1 MVKSLFSI
9 KGVFTKLIIFLLLA
23 IILMF
28 MVHNV
33 VIASQDVSKLEERA
47 NAPTII
53 YDQNGK
59 IASKISTSKNEWVDY
74 QDVPEYFYEALQATE
89 DQNFYSHGGIDYFG
103 IMRAAFKNVAAG
115 GVVEGGSTLTQQLAK
130 NTLLTQDQ
138 TFKRKFDEY
147 FIAKKIEEEYSKEE
161 ILELYVNKIYFGE
174 GAWGLKRAAK
184 VYFGKEAADLTINES
199 AILVGLIK
207 APTHYSPVKN
217 LEKSLDR
224 RDVVLSLMKK
234 EKFITEEEMNEAKNE
249 KVVLERKELDEYKGR
264 FPFYVDHV
272 IEEAIKKYGLTQNE
286 ILAGGFEIHTEL
298 RQDMQSSIEEVY
310 KNDANFPESQSDQ
323 LVQSGAVLVNPKTGG
338 VQALVGGRG
347 EHSFRQFNRATQLKR
362 QPGSTMKPIA
372 VYTPALENG
381 MDVYSKLKDEP
392 LDIDGYSPKNFDG
405 TYHGE
410 VTMYEALIKSYN
422 VPTVWALNEI
432 GVQAGVDASK
442 RFGLPISENDQ
453 NLSLGLGGLDK
464 GVAPLNMAEAY
475 TAFPNEGTRVEA
487 HAITKIVDVQGNTI
501 AEWKKKETNVTT
513 KVVAQKMTHM
523 MLGVVK
529 EGTGK
534 KAQLEKHEL
543 AGKTGSTQLD
553 IDGIDGVKDQWF
565 VGYTPNVVG
574 AMWLGYDQTD
584 QNNYLNTSSSATAAP
599 LFKVIMDAALKNE
612 KPEDFNLPPLKETES
627 KSKKKKTDPSN
638 EESKK
643 IQEEKRKQ
651 EADEKA
657 KRDEQ
662 ERLKQ
667 EEKAKADAAKQKEE
681 EQKQEQK
688 RKEEQAKKEEE
699 QAKKEEEQA
708 KKEEEQ
714 ARKEEEE
721 AKKEEERRKEEER
734 KKEEEKKQ
742 NEEKPAEPEPPAEP
756 TEPPADPE
764 PPADGALIP
773 EIHQEIKRK
782 AERD

>member
-1 MVKSLFSI
+1 MIKSLFSS
-9 KGVFTKLIIFLLLA
+9 KGVLTKLIIFVLLSF
-23 IILMF
+23 ILLF

-53 YDQNGK
+53 YDQNGE
-59 IASKISTSKNEWVDY
+59 IASKISGSKNEWVDY
-74 QDVPEYFYEALQATE
+74 EDVPEHFYEALQATE
-89 DQNFYSHGGIDYFG
+89 DQNFYSHGGIDYYG
-103 IMRAAFKNVAAG
+103 IIRAAFKNVMAG

-130 NTLLTQDQ
+130 NTLLTHDQ

-147 FIAKKIEEEYSKEE
+147 FIAKKVEQEYSKEE

-184 VYFGKEAADLTINES
+184 VYFGKEASQLTVSES

-234 EKFITEEEMNEAKNE
+234 EKFITDSQLNEAKNQ
-249 KVVLERKELDEYKGR
+249 KIVLERKELDEYKGR
-264 FPFYVDHV
+264 YPFYVDHV
-272 IEEAIKKYGLTQNE
+272 IEEAIQKYGLTQNE
-286 ILAGGFEIHTEL
+286 ILAGGYEIHTEL

-310 KNDANFPESQSDQ
+310 NDDSNFPESQSEQ
-323 LVQSGAVLVNPKTGG
+323 LVQSGAVLVHPETGG

-362 QPGSTMKPIA
+362 QPGSTMKPIS

-381 MDVYSKLKDEP
+381 MDMHSKLKDEP
-392 LDIDGYSPKNFDG
+392 LDIGGYSPENFDG
-405 TYHGE
+405 SYHGE
-410 VTMYEALIKSYN
+410 VTMYEALINSYN
-422 VPTVWALNEI
+422 VPAVWTLNEI
-432 GVQAGVDASK
+432 GVGAGVDATE
-442 RFGLPISENDQ
+442 RFGLPITENDR
-453 NLSLGLGGLDK
+453 NLSLGLGGLDE

-475 TAFPNEGTRVEA
+475 TAFANEGTRVEA

-501 AEWKKKETNVTT
+501 AEWKKKETKVTT
-513 KVVAQKMTHM
+513 KEIAQKMTHM

-534 KAQLEKHEL
+534 KAQLENHEM

-553 IDGIDGVKDQWF
+553 YDGMDGVKDQWF

-584 QNNYLNTSSSATAAP
+584 QDNYLATSSSATAAP
-599 LFKVIMDAALKNE
+599 LFKIIMDAALKNE
-612 KPEDFNLPPLKETES
+612 EPEDFNLPPMKKTES
-627 KSKKKKTDPSN
+627 KSVKKEKERSQKKEDEMKKK
-638 EESKK
+638 
-643 IQEEKRKQ
+643 QEEDKKAKQ
-651 EADEKA
+651 EEQARKA
-657 KRDEQ
+657 EE

-667 EEKAKADAAKQKEE
+667 EEKAKAEE
-681 EQKQEQK
+681 EKRKADDQK
-688 RKEEQAKKEEE
+688 RKEEEE
-699 QAKKEEEQA
+699 QAKQ
-708 KKEEEQ
+708 
-714 ARKEEEE
+714 
-721 AKKEEERRKEEER
+721 EEERRKEEER
-734 KKEEEKKQ
+734 KKEEKKKQ
-742 NEEKPAEPEPPAEP
+742 EEQKPEEPSEPEEPAEPEEPEPAEP
-756 TEPPADPE
+756 EQPAEPEEPAE
-764 PPADGALIP
+764 PPADGGGSGDGGTAGN
-773 EIHQEIKRK
+773 
-782 AERD
+782 

>member
-9 KGVFTKLIIFLLLA
+9 KGVFTKLIIFVLLA
-23 IILMF
+23 IILVF

-74 QDVPEYFYEALQATE
+74 QDVPEHFYEALQATE

-103 IMRAAFKNVAAG
+103 IVRAAFKNVAAG

-392 LDIDGYSPKNFDG
+392 LDINGYSPKNFDG

-410 VTMYEALIKSYN
+410 VTLYEALIKSYN

-442 RFGLPISENDQ
+442 RFGLPITENDQ

-513 KVVAQKMTHM
+513 KEVAQKMTHM

-534 KAQLEKHEL
+534 KAQLENHEL
-543 AGKTGSTQLD
+543 AGKTGSTQLG

-612 KPEDFNLPPLKETES
+612 KPEEFNLPPLKETES
-627 KSKKKKTDPSN
+627 KSKRKDPSN
-638 EESKK
+638 KESKK

-662 ERLKQ
+662 ARMEEQERLKQ

-681 EQKQEQK
+681 DQKQEQK
-688 RKEEQAKKEEE
+688 RKEEQAE
-699 QAKKEEEQA
+699 
-708 KKEEEQ
+708 KEEEQ

-721 AKKEEERRKEEER
+721 AKKEEERRKEE
-734 KKEEEKKQ
+734 KKKQ

-756 TEPPADPE
+756 TEPEPPAEPTEPPADPEQPEE
-764 PPADGALIP
+764 PPADGGSDNGDTSGI
-773 EIHQEIKRK
+773 
-782 AERD
+782 

>member
-1 MVKSLFSI
+1 MIKSLFSS
-9 KGVFTKLIIFLLLA
+9 KGVLTKLIIFVLLSF
-23 IILMF
+23 ILLF

-53 YDQNGK
+53 YDQNGE
-59 IASKISTSKNEWVDY
+59 IASKISGSKNEWVDY
-74 QDVPEYFYEALQATE
+74 EDVPEHFYEALQATE
-89 DQNFYSHGGIDYFG
+89 DQNFYSHGGIDYYG
-103 IMRAAFKNVAAG
+103 IIRAAFKNVMAG

-130 NTLLTQDQ
+130 NTLLTHDQ

-147 FIAKKIEEEYSKEE
+147 FIAKKVEQEYSKEE

-184 VYFGKEAADLTINES
+184 VYFGKEASQLTVSES

-234 EKFITEEEMNEAKNE
+234 EKFITDSQLNEAKNQ
-249 KVVLERKELDEYKGR
+249 KIVLERKELDEYKGR
-264 FPFYVDHV
+264 YPFYVDHV
-272 IEEAIKKYGLTQNE
+272 IEEAIQKYGLTQNE
-286 ILAGGFEIHTEL
+286 ILAGGYEIHTEL

-310 KNDANFPESQSDQ
+310 KDDSNFPESQSDQ
-323 LVQSGAVLVNPKTGG
+323 LVQSGAVLVHPETGG

-362 QPGSTMKPIA
+362 QPGSTMKPIS

-381 MDVYSKLKDEP
+381 MDMHSKLKDEP
-392 LDIDGYSPKNFDG
+392 LDIGGYSPENFDG
-405 TYHGE
+405 SYHGE
-410 VTMYEALIKSYN
+410 VTMYEALINSYN
-422 VPTVWALNEI
+422 VPAVWTLNEI
-432 GVQAGVDASK
+432 GVGAGVDATE
-442 RFGLPISENDQ
+442 RFGLPITENDR
-453 NLSLGLGGLDK
+453 NLSLGLGGLDE

-475 TAFPNEGTRVEA
+475 TAFANEGTRVEA

-501 AEWKKKETNVTT
+501 AEWKKKETKVTT
-513 KVVAQKMTHM
+513 KEIAQKMTHM

-534 KAQLEKHEL
+534 KAQLENHEM

-553 IDGIDGVKDQWF
+553 YDGMDGVKDQWF

-584 QNNYLNTSSSATAAP
+584 QDNYLATSSSATAAP
-599 LFKVIMDAALKNE
+599 LFKIIMDAALKNE
-612 KPEDFNLPPLKETES
+612 EPEDFNLPPMKKTES
-627 KSKKKKTDPSN
+627 KSVKKEKERSQKKEDEMKKK
-638 EESKK
+638 
-643 IQEEKRKQ
+643 QEEDKKAKQ
-651 EADEKA
+651 EEQARKA
-657 KRDEQ
+657 EE

-667 EEKAKADAAKQKEE
+667 EEKAKAEE
-681 EQKQEQK
+681 EKRKADDQK
-688 RKEEQAKKEEE
+688 RKEEEE
-699 QAKKEEEQA
+699 QAKQ
-708 KKEEEQ
+708 
-714 ARKEEEE
+714 
-721 AKKEEERRKEEER
+721 EEERRKEEER
-734 KKEEEKKQ
+734 KKEEKKKQ
-742 NEEKPAEPEPPAEP
+742 EEQKPEEPSEPEEPAEPEEPEPAEP
-756 TEPPADPE
+756 EQPAEPEEPAE
-764 PPADGALIP
+764 PPADGGGSGDGGTAGN
-773 EIHQEIKRK
+773 
-782 AERD
+782 